1 MRINDH
7 PILSFPETETITFS
21 YQGREINAK
30 RGETIAAALHNAGI
44 TELRNSGDRERGRG
58 LFCAIG
64 KCSSC
69 LMKVDGVPNV
79 RTCITMVQEGMEV
92 EKQTGFPEIPS
103 KSTKLKSEIIEKKSP
118 EVLVIGGGPAGLRA
132 SLTAASAGASVLVID
147 ENPLLG
153 GQMIKQT
160 HKFFGSSDQEA
171 GERGKDIGDR
181 LSREVSDHPEIEV
194 MTSTSAVGI
203 FEEKVGIYK
212 NREKF
217 LKVDPE
223 KTIVATGAT
232 EDMIKFPNNDMPG
245 VYGAGGVQTL
255 MNVYGVKPGDRVLM
269 VGAGNVGL
277 IITYQLLQANV
288 EVAAIAEIAS
298 EIGGYFVHAAKIR
311 RHGIPIITDHRVSRV
326 EGTEKVERAVI
337 EEVGDSGEV
346 IQGTEKKFDVDVVAL
361 AAGLSPS
368 YKLLNHGGCELE
380 FQPALG
386 GHVPKRD
393 KRMRTTREEI
403 YVAGDASGIEE
414 ATSAMLEGAIAGADA
429 ALSIGKGGPGEEDII
444 RDAREKLEKLRAG
457 SYYDNLRSGLQEV
470 EKPSRTK
477 EQ

>member
-1 MRINDH
+1 MRISDH
-7 PILSFPETETITFS
+7 PILSFPKKEAFTFS
-21 YQGREINAK
+21 YQGREVSAK
-30 RGETIAAALHNAGI
+30 KGETIAAALHNEGI
-44 TELRNSGDRERGRG
+44 TDLSHSGEKGRKRG

-79 RTCITMVQEGMEV
+79 RTCITMAKEGMEV
-92 EKQTGFPEIPS
+92 EKQTGFPEIPFETS
-103 KSTKLKSEIIEKKSP
+103 SFSPENIGEKSP
-118 EVLVIGGGPAGLRA
+118 DVLVIGGGPAGLKA
-132 SLTAASAGASVLVID
+132 SLTAARAGASILVVD

-171 GERGKDIGDR
+171 GKRGKEIGER
-181 LSREVSDHPEIEV
+181 LARQVSDHPKIDA

-203 FEEKVGIYK
+203 FEDKVGIYK

-217 LKVDPE
+217 LKITPQ

-232 EDMIKFPNNDMPG
+232 EDMIRFPNNDMPG

-277 IITYQLLQANV
+277 IIAYQLLQADV
-288 EVAAIAEIAS
+288 EVAAIVEIAS
-298 EIGGYFVHAAKIR
+298 EIGGYFIHAAKIR
-311 RHGIPIITDHRVSRV
+311 RHGVPILTDHKVVGIEGTDTVGSATVAEIDRSADPI
-326 EGTEKVERAVI
+326 EGTER
-337 EEVGDSGEV
+337 
-346 IQGTEKKFDVDVVAL
+346 KFDVDVVAL

-368 YKLLNHGGCELE
+368 YKLLHHGGCELE
-380 FQPALG
+380 FQSELG
-386 GHVPKRD
+386 GYVPKRSE
-393 KRMRTTREEI
+393 RMKTTREDI

-414 ATSAMLEGAIAGADA
+414 ATSAMLEGKIAGADA
-429 ALSIGKGGPGEEDII
+429 ALEIGKGGENEEEII
-444 RDAREKLEKLRAG
+444 RNSRKKLQQLRAG
-457 SYYDNLRSGLQEV
+457 PYYDNLRSSLQEV
-470 EKPSRTK
+470 EKQSKTK
-477 EQ
+477 ET